1 MERTGPSEIREA
13 AVRRQL
19 ARPRVPADAAILAAS
34 ADLDQRDE
42 RAALVAFS
50 AARADEEFFTEH
62 AERDPEY
69 QSLLTALR
77 SRSRRLPADLR
88 WQYRAMQVA

>member
-1 MERTGPSEIREA
+1 MCIRDS
-13 AVRRQL
+13 V
-19 ARPRVPADAAILAAS
+19 
-34 ADLDQRDE
+34 
-42 RAALVAFS
+42 ALS

-88 WQYRAMQVA
+88 WQYRAMQDRLSIHHGLVLLDCR